1 MEVHF
6 VIGILP
12 SNHVVARDTH
22 FQLMNWRRKVDLIMF
37 SLGEVVCVLEVD
49 FITRN
54 NVIIEGHNI
63 VFRIPSK

>member
-1 MEVHF
+1 M
-6 VIGILP
+6 LW
-12 SNHVVARDTH
+12 ARDTP
-22 FQLMNWRRKVDLIMF
+22 FQLMNWRGKVDLIMF
-37 SLGEVVCVLEVD
+37 FLGEVECVLGVD